1 MEVQGTTKFEEE
13 KHRISRCLLVSRISV
28 AMRSDPLVSVD
39 KDVHRTDRTVT
50 FFAGD
55 DLPNPDP
62 DANTGT
68 NANLET
74 MKDILLTYVI
84 AYNPD
89 LGYVQGMSDLVAPI
103 FVVMGDE
110 AMTFWA
116 FTHFMDR
123 MVSVFVKALLCNMRH
138 FVKVGLTLLHRNQ
151 TFMSISLACISS

>member
-1 MEVQGTTKFEEE
+1 MDRQN
-13 KHRISRCLLVSRISV
+13 SDLLMSTLEI
-28 AMRSDPLVSVD
+28 D

-62 DANTGT
+62 EANTGT
-68 NANLET
+68 NENLET

-84 AYNPD
+84 SYNPD

-123 MVSVFVKALLCNMRH
+123 MVSWRYMVHRTP
-138 FVKVGLTLLHRNQ
+138 TLLNNTTNRFLISAENKFLCGSVRNASAIDNAGELDS
-151 TFMSISLACISS
+151 FHGS